1 VAVKREKNS
10 EKSRQDILA
19 AAEEQFAAKGFYGA
33 RIDEIAHQANI
44 NKRMIYEYFTNKENL
59 YKKVLFNV
67 YKRMEIAE
75 SKILETKVTGKELI
89 RNIISM
95 YFDFLRDNPNFVNI
109 LMWENLNKAAY
120 LNEMPSSDVER
131 PTINYIKE
139 EIRRGKEAGIF
150 KKSIDEEQA
159 VISLIVVCF
168 SNFSNRYTL
177 SKLFAKELS
186 DKDML
191 EKRKQHTIDIMLEY
205 MCENNRKKAI

>member
-1 VAVKREKNS
+1 MAIRKEKNS
-10 EKSRQDILA
+10 EKSKQDILA

-33 RIDEIAHQANI
+33 RIDEIARQANI

-75 SKILETKVTGKELI
+75 SKILETKVSGEELI

-95 YFDFLRDNPNFVNI
+95 YFDFLRDNPSFVNI

-120 LNEMPSSDVER
+120 LNEMSPSEVER
-131 PTINYIKE
+131 PTFNYIKS
-139 EIRRGKEAGIF
+139 EIRKGKQAGIF
-150 KKSIDEEQA
+150 KQSIDEEQA

-168 SNFSNRYTL
+168 ANFSNRYTL
-177 SKLFAKELS
+177 SKLFAKELG
-186 DKDML
+186 DEDML
-191 EKRKQHTIDIMLEY
+191 EKRKQHTIDIMLDY
-205 MCENNRKKAI
+205 MCTGSRKKVS